1 MFLKNCNKPGV
12 FINIQVVSMET
23 RSDRAG
29 TLIATI
35 RITRIN
41 AARRAARTDL
51 PLQPQQRRRR
61 PLLGQPPPPQSEPPP
76 HPLPQP
82 PRVGLQ
88 PQQFQ
93 WKVSSVNEY
102 EQALV
107 VTV

>member
-1 MFLKNCNKPGV
+1 MNT
-12 FINIQVVSMET
+12 ET

-35 RITRIN
+35 RITRTN
-41 AARRAARTDL
+41 AARRAVRTDL
-51 PLQPQQRRRR
+51 PLQRQPQQR
-61 PLLGQPPPPQSEPPP
+61 PLLVQPPPPQSEPPP